1 MKINIIVYG
10 IRNAPPP
17 CLKQR
22 YGNRQTLPK
31 PEKIKVIEI
40 RYGLQGHFTLSS
52 HVYFINLSKF
62 ILHAFCYLGPITR
75 PKLQN
80 ASTRAIDLLI

>member
-62 ILHAFCYLGPITR
+62 IYMPSVILDRSH
-75 PKLQN
+75 
-80 ASTRAIDLLI
+80 DLNYKMPVLEQ

>member
-40 RYGLQGHFTLSS
+40 SYGNMLPIKMRKVEDPS
-52 HVYFINLSKF
+52 
-62 ILHAFCYLGPITR
+62 AFKTMTKKWIWENIPSY
-75 PKLQN
+75 
-80 ASTRAIDLLI
+80 